1 MTPQITKTKLDKLN
15 ILELYQHYD
24 VLERSR
30 PLLSADS
37 LELVQAELEQCAN
50 LRSEKVDR
58 LYYALASHEDALERI
73 KKEKE
78 LIDDAKKHH
87 ESQLSQ
93 IKRLICWIRRA
104 LPLDSNRIQGKN
116 YEFVLSRQRQLSV
129 EIHSSVDDWTPEE
142 QKKFCVVQ
150 TVTTT
155 KHTVL
160 SSIEG
165 EVLEEKTEPKTK
177 TEVIPNI
184 DALRDAYAEGQAI
197 PQGVRVEQN
206 YSIRKNRL
214 FSGKRV
220 DSISSDDYSGL
231 LQQSESA

>member
-1 MTPQITKTKLDKLN
+1 MTTQITQTKLDKLN

-37 LELVQAELEQCAN
+37 LELVQAELEQCAT
-50 LRSEKVDR
+50 LRSEKIDR
-58 LYYALASHEDALERI
+58 LYYALASHEDAIERI

>member
-1 MTPQITKTKLDKLN
+1 MTTQITQTKLDKLN

-37 LELVQAELEQCAN
+37 LELVQAELEQCAT
-50 LRSEKVDR
+50 LRSEKIDR

-220 DSISSDDYSGL
+220 DSISSDDYPGL
-231 LQQSESA
+231 LQQSEST

>member
-1 MTPQITKTKLDKLN
+1 MTTQITKTKLDKLN

-37 LELVQAELEQCAN
+37 LELVQAELEQCAT

-160 SSIEG
+160 TSIEG

-184 DALRDAYAEGQAI
+184 DALRDAYTEGQAI
-197 PQGVRVEQN
+197 PQGVRIEQN

-220 DSISSDDYSGL
+220 DSLPSDDYEGF
-231 LQQSESA
+231 LQQPEGT

>member
-1 MTPQITKTKLDKLN
+1 MSTQITKTKLDKLN

-24 VLERSR
+24 VFERSR

-37 LELVQAELEQCAN
+37 LQLVQAELEQCAN

-87 ESQLSQ
+87 ESQVNQ
-93 IKRLICWIRRA
+93 IKGLVCWLRRS
-104 LPLDSNRIQGKN
+104 LPLDANRIQGKN

-129 EIHSSVDDWTPEE
+129 EIHSCIEDWTPEE
-142 QKKFCVVQ
+142 QQKYCMVQ

-155 KHTVL
+155 KETVL
-160 SSIEG
+160 TSIDG
-165 EVLEEKTEPKTK
+165 KVLEHKTEPKTK
-177 TEVIPNI
+177 TELISNI
-184 DALRDAYAEGQAI
+184 DALRNAHSEGQAI
-197 PQGVRVEQN
+197 PKGVRVEQN

-214 FSGKRV
+214 FSSKRV
-220 DSISSDDYSGL
+220 DSISSDNFEGF
-231 LQQSESA
+231 LQQSESS

>member
-1 MTPQITKTKLDKLN
+1 MTTQITQTKLDKLN

-37 LELVQAELEQCAN
+37 LELVQAELEQCAT
-50 LRSEKVDR
+50 LRSEKIDR
-58 LYYALASHEDALERI
+58 LYYALASHEDAIERI

-220 DSISSDDYSGL
+220 DSISSDDYPGL
-231 LQQSESA
+231 LQQSEST

>member
-1 MTPQITKTKLDKLN
+1 MSTQITKTKLDKLN

-37 LELVQAELEQCAN
+37 LELVQAELEQCAT

-87 ESQLSQ
+87 ESQVGQ
-93 IKRLICWIRRA
+93 IKRLICWLRRA
-104 LPLDSNRIQGKN
+104 LPLDSNRIKGKN

-129 EIHSSVDDWTPEE
+129 EIHSSVEDWGPEE
-142 QKKFCVVQ
+142 QQKYCVVQ

-155 KHTVL
+155 KETVL
-160 SSIEG
+160 TSVDG
-165 EVLEEKTEPKTK
+165 KVLERKTKPKTK
-177 TEVIPNI
+177 TELIPNI
-184 DALRDAYAEGQAI
+184 DALRDAYSEGQII
-197 PQGVRVEQN
+197 PKGVRVEQN

-214 FSGKRV
+214 FSDKRV
-220 DSISSDDYSGL
+220 DSISSDNLEGL

>member
-1 MTPQITKTKLDKLN
+1 MTTQITQTKLDKLN

-37 LELVQAELEQCAN
+37 LELVQAELEQCAT
-50 LRSEKVDR
+50 LRSEKIDR
-58 LYYALASHEDALERI
+58 LYYTLASHEDAIERI

-104 LPLDSNRIQGKN
+104 LPSDSNRIQGKN

-220 DSISSDDYSGL
+220 DSISSDDYPGL
-231 LQQSESA
+231 LQQSEST

>member
-1 MTPQITKTKLDKLN
+1 MTTQITQTKLDKLN

-37 LELVQAELEQCAN
+37 LELVQAELEQCAT
-50 LRSEKVDR
+50 LRSEKIDR

>member
-1 MTPQITKTKLDKLN
+1 MTTQITQTKLDKLN

-24 VLERSR
+24 VLESSR

-37 LELVQAELEQCAN
+37 LELVQAELEQCAT
-50 LRSEKVDR
+50 LRSEKIDR
-58 LYYALASHEDALERI
+58 LYYALASHEDAIERI

-104 LPLDSNRIQGKN
+104 LPSDSNRIQGKN

-231 LQQSESA
+231 LQQSEST

>member
-1 MTPQITKTKLDKLN
+1 MTTQITQTKLDKLN

-37 LELVQAELEQCAN
+37 LELVQAELEQCAT
-50 LRSEKVDR
+50 LRSEKIDR

-104 LPLDSNRIQGKN
+104 LPSDSNRIQGKN

-220 DSISSDDYSGL
+220 DSISSDDYPGL

>member
-1 MTPQITKTKLDKLN
+1 METQITKTKLDKLN

-30 PLLSADS
+30 PLLSPDS
-37 LELVQAELEQCAN
+37 LELVQAELEQCAT
-50 LRSEKVDR
+50 LRSEKIDR
-58 LYYALASHEDALERI
+58 LYYALSSHEDALERI

-78 LIDDAKKHH
+78 MIDDAKKHH
-87 ESQLSQ
+87 ESQLTQ

-104 LPLDSNRIQGKN
+104 LPLDSNRIKGKD

-129 EIHSSVDDWTPEE
+129 EISSSVEDWTPEE

-155 KHTVL
+155 KHSVL
-160 SSIEG
+160 SSMDG

-177 TEVIPNI
+177 TEIIPNV

-214 FSGKRV
+214 FSGKRL
-220 DSISSDDYSGL
+220 DNIPSDNYEGF
-231 LQQSESA
+231 LQQPEST